1 MFYWSFTSLVHFWP
15 PPIFNPDYAHAVTAV
30 SAATFALH
38 DTLSLTWQRL
48 QCGDPPLGFGASRIQ
63 THNGFVTTIVTVEL
77 HDVVLAFIWLEK
89 VR

>member
-38 DTLSLTWQRL
+38 DTLSLT
-48 QCGDPPLGFGASRIQ
+48 
-63 THNGFVTTIVTVEL
+63 
-77 HDVVLAFIWLEK
+77 
-89 VR
+89 